1 MNVVVQLIL
10 NNFPNVAQGGFL
22 LPLQK
27 RKQLHGEKCKM
38 IRYDKLKLF

>member
-27 RKQLHGEKCKM
+27 KETAAWGRM
-38 IRYDKLKLF
+38 